1 MTASRT
7 QKRRLL
13 MKSCTVPACGALL
26 TLDDP
31 PYAYRYSVCN
41 THLRAPS
48 ASLVGGLKRFCQKCS
63 CWHALTAFD
72 GLKRSCRKR
81 LLIQRNRIRSKRP
94 KSLAKKSPPAPP
106 LPHVSAALFEHL
118 AAVFRGDASDEV
130 SPSPDQHTQAARP
143 HRARLPD
150 SWSALGS
157 APPSPPS
164 SL

>member
-13 MKSCTVPACGALL
+13 MKSCTVPTCGALL
-26 TLDDP
+26 TLDGP
-31 PYAYRYSVCN
+31 SYAYRYSVCN

-48 ASLVGGLKRFCQKCS
+48 VSLTGGLRRFCQKCS
-63 CWHALTAFD
+63 CWHELTAFD

-94 KSLAKKSPPAPP
+94 PVPP
-106 LPHVSAALFEHL
+106 LPRVSAALFEHL

-130 SPSPDQHTQAARP
+130 YNSLPRP
-143 HRARLPD
+143 
-150 SWSALGS
+150 
-157 APPSPPS
+157 
-164 SL
+164 